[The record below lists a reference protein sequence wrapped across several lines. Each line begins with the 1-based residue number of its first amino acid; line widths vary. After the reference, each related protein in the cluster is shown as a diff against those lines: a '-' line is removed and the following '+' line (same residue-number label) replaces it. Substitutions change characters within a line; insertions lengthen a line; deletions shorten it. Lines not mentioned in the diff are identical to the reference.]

1 MCWCPSLCHPGL
13 QKSNHSV
20 LLQQGVQ
27 ELLLLVEAM
36 VGHIHVQSWVSCLN
50 AYF

>member
-1 MCWCPSLCHPGL
+1 MCPRLCHPGL

-20 LLQQGVQ
+20 LLQQAVQ
-27 ELLLLVEAM
+27 ELLLPVKA
-36 VGHIHVQSWVSCLN
+36 VVKQIHVHSWVSCLN